1 MTRHGNENKSSTWPC
16 TTKHVNKC
24 KVCHSDMN
32 FEFIPIYWSFSVIH
46 DIRHST
52 SLHFVL
58 DSVFFSKASLG
69 ILLFD
74 QSFLLIERII

>member
-1 MTRHGNENKSSTWPC
+1 MGDQTHEQI
-16 TTKHVNKC
+16 

-46 DIRHST
+46 DIRCST
-52 SLHFVL
+52 SLHFVP

-74 QSFLLIERII
+74 QSLLSIERII